1 MSDDRISNP
10 VFKDSVFYSQ
20 DTQAVAMTIDG
31 VVRKSFIALF
41 LLLAGAAFA
50 WTRSYASIEEI
61 NGKIALFSIGTLVLY
76 FITMFKPDIAKITVP
91 LYAIGE
97 GFVIGAFSWFMQK
110 IYPGIVVQAAMGTFG
125 VFAAMLFVYKTGIIR
140 PSEKFAMVVTMVTFG
155 IAFIYLI
162 DLLMAHFGRAGLS
175 IVQDS
180 SNIGIAFSAV
190 VCVIAA
196 LNLLLSFEFIV
207 RQSKLGASEKM
218 EWIAALGLLV
228 TLVWIYLEIVRLL
241 MKLKSRDR

>member
-1 MSDDRISNP
+1 MDNDHISTP

-20 DTQAVAMTIDG
+20 DTQAVAMTIGG
-31 VVRKSFIALF
+31 VIRKSFITLF

-50 WTRSYASIEEI
+50 WTRPYASVDEI
-61 NGKIALFSIGTLVLY
+61 SGKIALFSIGTLILY
-76 FITMFKPDIAKITVP
+76 FITMFKPDVAKITVP

-110 IYPGIVVQAAMGTFG
+110 TYPGVVVQAATGTLG
-125 VFAAMLFVYKTGIIR
+125 VFAAMLFAYKAGIIR
-140 PSEKFAMVVTMVTFG
+140 PSEKFAMIITMATLGVV
-155 IAFIYLI
+155 FIYLA
-162 DLLMAHFGRAGLS
+162 DLLMARFGGSGLS

-196 LNLLLSFEFIV
+196 LNLLLDFEFIV
-207 RQSKLGASEKM
+207 RQSKLGAPEKM

-228 TLVWIYLEIVRLL
+228 TLVWIYLEIIRLL
-241 MKLKSRDR
+241 LKSKSRSH

>member
-1 MSDDRISNP
+1 MDYDRTSNP
-10 VFKDSVFYSQ
+10 VFRESVFYSQ
-20 DTQAVAMTIDG
+20 DTQAMAMTVDG
-31 VVRKSFIALF
+31 VIRKSFIALF

-50 WTRSYASIEEI
+50 WTRSYSTIVEI
-61 NGKIALFSIGTLVLY
+61 NGKIVLFSIGTAVLY

-110 IYPGIVVQAAMGTFG
+110 GYPGIVVQAATGTFG
-125 VFAAMLFVYKTGIIR
+125 VFAAMLFMYKTGIIR
-140 PSEKFAMVVTMVTFG
+140 PSEKFAMIILVATCG
-155 IAFIYLI
+155 IAFIYLV
-162 DLLMAHFGRAGLS
+162 DLLMVSFGASGLS
-175 IVQDS
+175 IVQGS

-196 LNLLLSFEFIV
+196 LSLLLNFEFIV
-207 RQSKLGASEKM
+207 RQSKMGASEKM

-241 MKLKSRDR
+241 MKLKARND